1 MEDKRK
7 EFGMSDLIIPVG
19 SLIAVVLIVVFVL
32 VPWISQT
39 YQNINDIKDIKNK
52 QAILKTNAQYLSSLD
67 FEELKADSKIM
78 MTSIPE
84 DREVAQVA
92 EYVDSVAKKFNMNME
107 LISASNTIEQENNK
121 ILITVPITYV
131 GKYDDIVNFL
141 KYIQIESPYAIDIS
155 SLDMK
160 KSEYDMWRIKLTV
173 VMYQMRKNAEILTQE
188 AKRERIYLPISS
200 YNQDKAIIDLIEQK
214 NTPR

>member
-173 VMYQMRKNAEILTQE
+173 VMYQMRKNAEVLTQE

>member
-19 SLIAVVLIVVFVL
+19 SLIAVVLIVIFVL

-52 QAILKTNAQYLSSLD
+52 QAVLKENAEYLSSINID
-67 FEELKADSKIM
+67 ELRSDSKTM
-78 MTSIPE
+78 MISIPE
-84 DREVAQVA
+84 DREVAEVA
-92 EYVDSVAKKFNMNME
+92 EYVDSVAKRFNMNME
-107 LISASNTIEQENNK
+107 LISASNTIEQENDK

-131 GKYDDIVNFL
+131 GKYDDVVNFL
-141 KYIQIESPYAIDIS
+141 KYIQVESPYAIDIS

-160 KSEYDMWRIKLTV
+160 KSEYDMWRIKLAV
-173 VMYQMRKNAEILTQE
+173 VMYQMRKSAEILTLD
-188 AKRERIYLPISS
+188 AKRERIYLPINS
-200 YNQDKAIIDLIEQK
+200 YNQDKTIVDLIEQK

>member
-19 SLIAVVLIVVFVL
+19 SLIAVVLIVIFVL

>member
-19 SLIAVVLIVVFVL
+19 SLIAVVLIVIFVL

-173 VMYQMRKNAEILTQE
+173 VMYQMRKNAEVLTQE